1 MKKIVITGAN
11 GFLGSTI
18 TAKSLENNYDIV
30 PLVRNGSDISL
41 LSEKTDIHY
50 VDYWNENELNN
61 LFSGQQI
68 LIHNAGLTRA
78 NNWKTYKKVNVDL
91 TDRIIDIFNRTSSM
105 EHLIFISSQ
114 AAAGPS
120 SGNKPL
126 DEESA
131 CNPVSLYGKSK
142 LEAEKIIRQKVKKSW
157 TIIRPASVFGPGDR
171 DFLQMYK
178 IIKKHIM
185 LFPVQKEKIFSMIY
199 SEDLA
204 GFILSVLEDPKSQGQ
219 IFFAANDRSYTQ
231 VEIVQIIEQIM
242 NTFSN
247 HIVIPKILLDILAEI
262 FELYSSIT
270 GELTVFNKE
279 RLKEFKLSNWQI
291 SNSKAKELLHFQ
303 PDFEIYEA
311 LNKTYQWY
319 VQKGWI

>member
-247 HIVIPKILLDILAEI
+247 HIVIPKILLDILADI

>member
-204 GFILSVLEDPKSQGQ
+204 AFILSVLEDPKSQGQ